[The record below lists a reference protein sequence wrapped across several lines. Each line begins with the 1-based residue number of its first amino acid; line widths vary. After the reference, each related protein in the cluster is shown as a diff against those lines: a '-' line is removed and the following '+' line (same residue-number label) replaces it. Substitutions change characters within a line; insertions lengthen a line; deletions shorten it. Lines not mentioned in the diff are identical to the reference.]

1 MLGSDSTDR
10 VKELIDSY
18 RTGNR
23 EAADQ
28 LFEVFYPQLRR
39 IAAVRMK
46 GERSEHSW
54 QPTLLVNELYLQH
67 IKSHALKPEDAAEGK
82 EDRQTFLAL
91 AAWMMKRLL
100 IHHSRPLSQKAAKVP
115 VAEES
120 VAVPSFESLAEMDQ
134 TLDRLEAIRPRLR
147 QIVELRVFEG
157 LTGDEIAERL
167 GCGPATVTREWN
179 FAKHWL
185 QQELR
190 PATKT

>member
-1 MLGSDSTDR
+1 MLGSDATDR

-39 IAAVRMK
+39 IAASRMRS
-46 GERSEHSW
+46 ERSEHSW
-54 QPTLLVNELYLQH
+54 QPTLLVNELYLQL
-67 IKSHALKPEDAAEGK
+67 IKTHALRPEDATGGK
-82 EDRQTFLAL
+82 DDRQTFLSL

-157 LTGDEIAERL
+157 LTGDEIADRL

-185 QQELR
+185 QQELKPSTR
-190 PATKT
+190 T

>member
-1 MLGSDSTDR
+1 MLDQDAGNR
-10 VKELIDSY
+10 VKELIHAFRD
-18 RTGNR
+18 GNR
-23 EAADQ
+23 QAADQ
-28 LFEVFYPQLRR
+28 LFEVFYPQLRK
-39 IAAVRMK
+39 IAASRMK
-46 GERSEHSW
+46 REGDEHSW
-54 QPTLLVNELYLQH
+54 QPTLLVNELYLELVK
-67 IKSHALKPEDAAEGK
+67 IRALRPMDSGGGGDDRAA
-82 EDRQTFLAL
+82 FLSL

-115 VAEES
+115 VGEEAA
-120 VAVPSFESLAEMDQ
+120 AVPSFESLTEMDQ
-134 TLDRLEAIRPRLR
+134 TLDRLQAIRPRLR

-190 PATKT
+190 PSARG